1 MPLRY
6 HNRYPDLKCRYPIVY
21 LVLIMPLTIVRWI
34 GFKKEINTD
43 KSYHTPIATLTA
55 MIIFSMGGVFDAL
68 LFFLTRKGL
77 FAPDSRRA
85 PRAPAINLM
94 RTAEGRSSR

>member
-1 MPLRY
+1 
-6 HNRYPDLKCRYPIVY
+6 
-21 LVLIMPLTIVRWI
+21 MPLTIVRWI

-43 KSYHTPIATLTA
+43 KSYRTPIATLTA

-77 FAPDSRRA
+77 FAPDSRRG
-85 PRAPAINLM
+85 APAINLTTM
-94 RTAEGRSSR
+94 AEGRSSR